1 MNELIKVNIKN
12 ENGKLL
18 VGSRDI
24 AIGLEKEHK
33 DVLRKI
39 EDVLTVGEFS
49 EREFMTSQ
57 GNTNTK
63 NICWIKTPSFY

>member
-24 AIGLEKEHK
+24 AIGWK
-33 DVLRKI
+33 R
-39 EDVLTVGEFS
+39 
-49 EREFMTSQ
+49 
-57 GNTNTK
+57 
-63 NICWIKTPSFY
+63 NIRTC